1 MSDSDSLLSRFIGGT
16 ISIGWGNLSA
26 MVLGLLGTMVAAR
39 RLPAEAFGAF
49 VLLQVV
55 ASFLAQVSSFGLELS
70 VARFIA
76 STEDKTYERQLINT
90 ALSFRVFTILVV
102 SLVASVIRPTLFAVS
117 GSSLIADLAV
127 FVPLLFLL
135 ESSSSLLR
143 SILQGLFLFSRIG
156 LADFVA
162 SVLNFLLVLVFVLF
176 LDRGVMGLIYAR
188 VIALSVSCAFA
199 YSSIPTRKRLEFHL
213 NIMKQ
218 VLAFGIPLQVNDI
231 LTFIF
236 RRIDTLVIGAFLGT
250 VDIAYYEIARKIPD
264 YLTRLFEAF
273 RSVYFSFMSKLF
285 ARGQRDKAI
294 QVLNNSTRWISFL
307 TAVGALTA
315 VVFGNSIISLL
326 FSDRYLPSAPVF
338 VLLMIRLNIALIS
351 NLLGTALV
359 AVGDSNKPAIINVV
373 HTAVALLGNLI
384 FLPIF
389 GIVGAAL
396 ASLAGPSATNPLN
409 VLFLRRRRVDVKVAD
424 YLKPIL
430 VFCGYFLLVL
440 FANPTTFLQQASI
453 IVLFVLT
460 CMLLSI
466 FSKEELVGLLGQSK
480 GTLLKPSRNPRS
492 RSSKG

>member
-1 MSDSDSLLSRFIGGT
+1 MSDSGSVLSRFIGGT
-16 ISIGWGNLSA
+16 ISIGLGNLST
-26 MVLGLLGTMVAAR
+26 MVLGLLGTMVMAR
-39 RLPAEAFGAF
+39 HLPAEAFGTF
-49 VLLQVV
+49 VLFQVAV
-55 ASFLAQVSSFGLELS
+55 SFLTQVSGFGLNES
-70 VARFIA
+70 VTKFVT
-76 STEDKTYERQLINT
+76 STENKRHRRQLINT
-90 ALSFRVFTILVV
+90 TLYFRVFTIIVV
-102 SLVASVIRPTLFAVS
+102 SLVASVIRPTLFAVF

-135 ESSSSLLR
+135 ESSNSLLK

-162 SVLNFLLVLVFVLF
+162 SVLNLLLVLVFVLF
-176 LDRGVMGLIYAR
+176 LDRGVIGLIYAR

-199 YSSIPTRKRLEFHL
+199 YSFIPTRKRLEFHF

-218 VLAFGIPLQVNDI
+218 VLAFGFPLQVNDI

-236 RRIDTLVIGAFLGT
+236 RRIDTLVIGAYLGT

-264 YLTRLFEAF
+264 YLARLFESF

-285 ARGQRDKAI
+285 AREQWDKAT
-294 QVLNNSTRWISFL
+294 QMLNNSTRWISFL
-307 TAVGALTA
+307 TTVGALA
-315 VVFGNSIISLL
+315 ALVFGSSIISLL

-409 VLFLRRRRVDVKVAD
+409 VLFLRRRRVAVKVGN

-430 VFCGYFLLVL
+430 AFCGYFLLVL
-440 FANPTTFLQQASI
+440 FLDPTTFLQQASI

-460 CMLLSI
+460 CMLLSV
-466 FSKEELVGLLGQSK
+466 FSKEELVGLLGQAK
-480 GTLLKPSRNPRS
+480 ATLLKPSRNPRS